1 MKAFYSMLKMS
12 RQNVSQ
18 KIIRS
23 QRGAMIAET
32 AIELANEIRKDHP
45 EMGCRKMYWKNLS
58 NLPIGRDEC
67 EKVLISSG
75 FRVQFPKNY
84 KRTTYS
90 ISKFYHP
97 NLIEGLEIN
106 GINQVWQTD
115 ITYFE
120 VKDRFYYLTFIEDVY
135 SRRIVGWAVDY
146 SLWAEANMR
155 ALRKAFK
162 LRGQQLNGLIHHS
175 DRGSQYIDQ
184 GYNDLLKRKEIRP
197 SMCQYAWENSYC
209 ERLNGIIK
217 NEYLRHWN
225 VSNLDQ
231 LKRSLERAV
240 YLYNN
245 ERPHGSLLQRH
256 SPVEFEQKLKAGFFE
271 ESPLMRIYKHG
282 VES

>member
-1 MKAFYSMLKMS
+1 
-12 RQNVSQ
+12 
-18 KIIRS
+18 
-23 QRGAMIAET
+23 MIEET
-32 AIELANEIRKDHP
+32 AIDLANEIRKDHP

-58 NLPIGRDEC
+58 QLPIGRDEC
-67 EKVLISSG
+67 ERVLISRG

-90 ISKFYHP
+90 VSKLYHP

-155 ALRKAFK
+155 ALRKALK
-162 LRGQQLNGLIHHS
+162 LRGHKLNGLIHHS
-175 DRGSQYIDQ
+175 DRGSQYIDH
-184 GYNDLLKRKEIRP
+184 GYTHLLKGKEIRP
-197 SMCQYAWENSYC
+197 SMCHYAWENSYC

-225 VSNLDQ
+225 VRSLDQ
-231 LKRSLERAV
+231 LKRCVERAV

-245 ERPHGSLLQRH
+245 ERPHWELLQRL
-256 SPVEFEQKLKAGFFE
+256 SPAGFEEKLKANLFE
-271 ESPLMRIYKHG
+271 ERPIMRIYKHD